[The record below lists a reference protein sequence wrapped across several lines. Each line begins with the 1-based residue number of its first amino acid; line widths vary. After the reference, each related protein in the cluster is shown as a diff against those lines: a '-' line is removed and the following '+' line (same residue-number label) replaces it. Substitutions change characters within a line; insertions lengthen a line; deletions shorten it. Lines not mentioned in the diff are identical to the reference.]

1 MPMSKGAKKSR
12 SVIVRLLVLFLVS
25 YMMITLIGL
34 FREYRE
40 SKDKLVELK
49 EDLKKEQLQV
59 EEYKA
64 LLKDGSHADIIEKAA
79 RERLGFV
86 YSNEEVYV
94 DISGN

>member
-1 MPMSKGAKKSR
+1 MSKGAKKSR

-40 SKDKLVELK
+40 AQSKLVELK
-49 EDLKKEQLQV
+49 SNLKKEQLQV
-59 EEYKA
+59 EEYKS
-64 LLKDGSHADIIEKAA
+64 LLNEGSHADIIEKAA

>member
-1 MPMSKGAKKSR
+1 MSKGAKKSR

>member
-1 MPMSKGAKKSR
+1 MSKGEKRSKSI
-12 SVIVRLLVLFLVS
+12 IVRLFVLFLVS

-34 FREYRE
+34 FRDYRE
-40 SKDKLVELK
+40 AQNKLTDLK
-49 EDLKKEQLQV
+49 ETLKQEQTQV

-64 LLKDGSHADIIEKAA
+64 LLNEGSHADIIEKAA

-86 YSNEEVYV
+86 YSDEEVYV

>member
-1 MPMSKGAKKSR
+1 MSKSGKR
-12 SVIVRLLVLFLVS
+12 SGSIIVRLIVLFAAS
-25 YMMITLIGL
+25 YMVITLIGL
-34 FREYRE
+34 YRE
-40 SKDKLVELK
+40 LSDSQDKLTELK
-49 EDLKKEQLQV
+49 TTLENEQIQI

-64 LLKDGSHADIIEKAA
+64 LLSEGSHADIIEKAA

>member
-1 MPMSKGAKKSR
+1 MSKGAKKSR
-12 SVIVRLLVLFLVS
+12 SVIVRLFVLFLVS

-40 SKDKLVELK
+40 AQSRLVELK
-49 EDLKKEQLQV
+49 DTLKKEQLQV
-59 EEYKA
+59 EEYKS
-64 LLKDGSHADIIEKAA
+64 LLNEGSHADIIEKAA

>member
-1 MPMSKGAKKSR
+1 MGKNAKRSR
-12 SVIVRLLVLFLVS
+12 SVIVRLLVLFVVS

-34 FREYRE
+34 FREYRDA
-40 SKDKLVELK
+40 KDKLVELK
-49 EDLKKEQLQV
+49 ANLETEELQV

>member
-1 MPMSKGAKKSR
+1 MSKGEKRPK

-40 SKDKLVELK
+40 AQNKLTDLKEELK
-49 EDLKKEQLQV
+49 QEQLQV
-59 EEYKA
+59 EEYKE
-64 LLKDGSHADIIEKAA
+64 LLNEGSHADIIEKAA

-86 YSNEEVYV
+86 YSDEEVYV

>member
-1 MPMSKGAKKSR
+1 MSKGAKKSR

-34 FREYRE
+34 FRDYRE
-40 SKDKLVELK
+40 AQNKLT
-49 EDLKKEQLQV
+49 DLKATLRSEQLQI

-64 LLKDGSHADIIEKAA
+64 LLNDGSHADIIEKAA

>member
-1 MPMSKGAKKSR
+1 MSRGAKKSK
-12 SVIVRLLVLFLVS
+12 SVIVRLLVLFFVS

-40 SKDKLVELK
+40 AQDRLLELK
-49 EDLKKEQLQV
+49 ENLKKEQLQV
-59 EEYKA
+59 EEYKT
-64 LLKDGSHADIIEKAA
+64 LLNEGSHADIIEKAA